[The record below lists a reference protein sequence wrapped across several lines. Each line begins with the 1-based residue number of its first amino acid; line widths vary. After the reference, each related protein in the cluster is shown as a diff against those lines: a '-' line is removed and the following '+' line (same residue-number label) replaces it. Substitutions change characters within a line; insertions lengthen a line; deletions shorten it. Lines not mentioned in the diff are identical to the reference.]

1 MFMFIFL
8 TSKLGWT
15 KHGRSDNGKS
25 LRPCYVPKKFT
36 MCCHCFHL
44 FLEVMTI
51 LPKKKI
57 TSKEK
62 VEQQRYANNQRHI
75 PPSVN
80 SQTLSPDMVLPPF
93 SSAASY
99 NYQNYLNSHRTPGGS
114 HDSSHSLYARSISQN
129 HLNSWIN
136 INPANHN
143 DEFTNQSSRN
153 LSILSPNTNHG
164 GVSKR
169 KKKRDG
175 NNSLSNAMLSVKS
188 SSWKPRTAESCLS
201 DSNEGSQNEEFETTH
216 ATGKSGSPSQPHQ
229 NSEDEYENQNEVS
242 SQEVC
247 WLNW

>member
-1 MFMFIFL
+1 MFIFL

-25 LRPCYVPKKFT
+25 LRPCYVPMKFT
-36 MCCHCFHL
+36 MCSHCFHL

-80 SQTLSPDMVLPPF
+80 NQTLSPDMVLPPF

-143 DEFTNQSSRN
+143 EEFTNQSSRN

-247 WLNW
+247 